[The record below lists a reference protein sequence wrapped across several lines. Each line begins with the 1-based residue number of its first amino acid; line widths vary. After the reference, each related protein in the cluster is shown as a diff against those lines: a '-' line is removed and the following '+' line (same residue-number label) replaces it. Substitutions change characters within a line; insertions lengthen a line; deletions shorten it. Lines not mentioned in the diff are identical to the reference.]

1 MDDLSIWRAEQYE
14 WKRKGIKRKPGCPRY
29 YTGCQCNECL
39 ERDKEAMYLQLIRT
53 LDSRDLQEI
62 LEIIAQE
69 ENPNENT
76 EVK

>member
-1 MDDLSIWRAEQYE
+1 
-14 WKRKGIKRKPGCPRY
+14 
-29 YTGCQCNECL
+29 
-39 ERDKEAMYLQLIRT
+39 MYLQLIRT